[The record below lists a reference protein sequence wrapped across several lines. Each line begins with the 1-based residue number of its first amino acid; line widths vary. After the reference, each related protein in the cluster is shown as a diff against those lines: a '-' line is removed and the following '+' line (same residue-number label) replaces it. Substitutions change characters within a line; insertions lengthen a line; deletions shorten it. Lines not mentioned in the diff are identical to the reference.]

1 MDLFVDS
8 MLLVV
13 VFLPR
18 HKQEEKLSSNKEE
31 ENRQVIKVSEVS
43 LAGFSTQ
50 GIVKASTLSSLNDD
64 NSVRQRNVNSPP
76 AQVPFTLVH
85 SEGL

>member
-1 MDLFVDS
+1 MDLFADS
-8 MLLVV
+8 MFPIV

-18 HKQEEKLSSNKEE
+18 DKQEEKLSTDKEE
-31 ENRQVIKVSEVS
+31 ENQQVIKVSEVS
-43 LAGFSTQ
+43 LVGFCTQ

-76 AQVPFTLVH
+76 ALVPFTLVH